1 METFLRSIL
10 LGKEKGGCSF
20 VLSIPHV
27 EWSFNRG
34 WCWQK
39 GDGKGF
45 RRIFRGGRGIPF
57 GLSVFPEIMD
67 IKGYETCQ

>member
-39 GDGKGF
+39 GDGKGLGEF
-45 RRIFRGGRGIPF
+45 F
-57 GLSVFPEIMD
+57 GAVKASRLAYPCFQ
-67 IKGYETCQ
+67 K

>member
-39 GDGKGF
+39 GDGKGLGEF
-45 RRIFRGGRGIPF
+45 F
-57 GLSVFPEIMD
+57 GVVEASRLAYPCFQ
-67 IKGYETCQ
+67 K